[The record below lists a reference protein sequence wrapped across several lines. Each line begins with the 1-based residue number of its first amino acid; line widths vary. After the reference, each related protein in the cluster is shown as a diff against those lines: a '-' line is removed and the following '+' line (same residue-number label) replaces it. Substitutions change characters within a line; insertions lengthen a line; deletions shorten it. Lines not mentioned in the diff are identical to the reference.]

1 MLAKT
6 ESVALIG
13 TEAYLVEVE
22 VDVGTGVPR
31 FAIVGLPS
39 STVRESDQRVRSAI
53 ISSSESWP
61 QQRITAN
68 LAPGAL
74 RKEGTHFDLP
84 MALGVLAASGR
95 VPSEPLAGWIVVGEL
110 ALDGSIRSVRGTL
123 AAAITCREAG
133 RKGIVCPAAN
143 AGEAALV
150 EGIEVVPVTS
160 LRDCIDWS
168 KGRWQPPEAKATSI
182 VAPESL
188 CPDMTEVRG
197 QGTAKR
203 ALEIAAAGGH
213 NLLLAGPP
221 GSGKTMLASRL
232 PGILPAMS
240 LEESLE
246 VTRIFSVAGLL
257 GERAGLITTRP
268 FRAPHHHISLAGLI
282 GGGSGL
288 PRPGEISLAHQGV
301 LFLDELPLYRGEVL
315 ESLRVPLETGTVRI
329 ARSAGAITYPSRF
342 SFIAAMN
349 PCPCGYACDTKRSC
363 DCSDQRLTAY
373 RAKLSG
379 PFIDRMDLAVTLSR
393 LTRKE
398 LLGEPDGDPSSFIQA
413 RVEDARKLQ
422 ANRWGA
428 SLNNATV
435 PTGRLRRGVRL
446 TSESGGLVGD
456 AIENLGLTG
465 RGLDRL
471 LRVARTIADLD
482 DEREVT
488 GEHLG
493 EALSFR
499 LQKGGAGVA
508 A

>member
-13 TEAYLVEVE
+13 TEAHLVEVE

-110 ALDGSIRSVRGTL
+110 ALDGSVRPVRGTL

-133 RKGIVCPAAN
+133 HKGIVCPAAN
-143 AGEAALV
+143 AAEAALV
-150 EGIEVVPVTS
+150 EDIEVVPVTS
-160 LRDCIDWS
+160 LRDCINWT
-168 KGRWQPPEAKATSI
+168 KGWWEPPEVPATSA
-182 VAPESL
+182 VAPESS

-197 QGTAKR
+197 QGTAKT

-232 PGILPAMS
+232 PGILPAMG

-246 VTRIFSVAGLL
+246 VTRISSVAGLL
-257 GERAGLITTRP
+257 GERAGLITMRP

-288 PRPGEISLAHQGV
+288 PRPGEISLAHHGV

-315 ESLRVPLETGTVRI
+315 ESLRVPLESGTVRI
-329 ARSAGAITYPSRF
+329 ARSAGAVCYPSRF
-342 SFIAAMN
+342 SLIAAMN
-349 PCPCGYACDTKRSC
+349 PCPCGYALDSKRSC
-363 DCSDQRLTAY
+363 RCSEQRLTAY

-393 LTRKE
+393 LTRHE
-398 LLGEPDGDPSSFIQA
+398 LLGKPQGDSSSLIRA
-413 RVEDARKLQ
+413 RVEESRERQ
-422 ANRWGA
+422 VRRWGGTLTNA
-428 SLNNATV
+428 SV
-435 PTGRLRRGVRL
+435 PTGQFRRGVAL
-446 TSESGGLVGD
+446 TPDARGVLGD
-456 AIENLGLTG
+456 TIENLGLTG

-471 LRVARTIADLD
+471 LRVARTLADL
-482 DEREVT
+482 EGSVEVT
-488 GEHLG
+488 SDHLG
-493 EALSFR
+493 RALSFR
-499 LQKGGAGVA
+499 LQPGGEVVA

>member
-31 FAIVGLPS
+31 FAIVGLPT
-39 STVRESDQRVRSAI
+39 STVRESEQRVRSAI
-53 ISSSESWP
+53 IASGESWP

-95 VPSEPLAGWIVVGEL
+95 VQSEPLAGWIVVGEL
-110 ALDGSIRSVRGTL
+110 ALDGAVRPVRGTL
-123 AAAITCREAG
+123 AAAITCRETG

-160 LRDCIDWS
+160 LRDCINWTR
-168 KGRWQPPEAKATSI
+168 GRWQPPEVSTTST
-182 VAPESL
+182 APEAHCL
-188 CPDMTEVRG
+188 DMTEVRG
-197 QGTAKR
+197 QGTAKT

-246 VTRIFSVAGLL
+246 VTRISSVAGLL
-257 GERAGLITTRP
+257 GERAGLVTTRP

-288 PRPGEISLAHQGV
+288 PRPGEISLAHHGV
-301 LFLDELPLYRGEVL
+301 LFLDELPLFRGEVL

-329 ARSAGAITYPSRF
+329 VRSAGAVCYPSRF

-363 DCSDQRLTAY
+363 DCSHQRLTAY

-398 LLGEPDGDPSSFIQA
+398 LLGKADGDSSPSIRA
-413 RVEDARKLQ
+413 RVEEARARQ
-422 ANRWGA
+422 VQRWGRSFTNA
-428 SLNNATV
+428 SA
-435 PTGRLRRGVRL
+435 PAGRLRREVRL
-446 TSESGGLVGD
+446 TFETQGLLGD
-456 AIENLGLTG
+456 AIESVGLTG

-488 GEHLG
+488 GEHLAK
-493 EALSFR
+493 ALGYR
-499 LQKGGAGVA
+499 LQSGGTGVA

>member
-39 STVRESDQRVRSAI
+39 STVRESEQRVRSAI
-53 ISSSESWP
+53 ISSGESWP

-95 VPSEPLAGWIVVGEL
+95 VAREPLATWIVVGEL
-110 ALDGSIRSVRGTL
+110 ALDGSIRPVRGTL

-133 RKGIVCPAAN
+133 RKGILCPAAN

-160 LRDCIDWS
+160 LRDCIDWT
-168 KGRWQPPEAKATSI
+168 KGRWQPPEVSPTST

-246 VTRIFSVAGLL
+246 VTRISSVAGLL

-288 PRPGEISLAHQGV
+288 PRPGEISLAHHGV

-329 ARSAGAITYPSRF
+329 ARSAGAVCYPSRF

-398 LLGEPDGDPSSFIQA
+398 LLGEPDGDPSSLIRA
-413 RVEDARKLQ
+413 RVEDARELQ
-422 ANRWGA
+422 ANRWGG

-435 PTGRLRRGVRL
+435 PTARLQRGVRL
-446 TSESGGLVGD
+446 TSESRRLVGD

-471 LRVARTIADLD
+471 LRVARTIADLGD
-482 DEREVT
+482 KREVT
-488 GEHLG
+488 GDHLG

-499 LQKGGAGVA
+499 LQKGGAEVA

>member
-39 STVRESDQRVRSAI
+39 STVRESEQRVRSAI

-95 VPSEPLAGWIVVGEL
+95 VQSAPLAGWIVVGEL
-110 ALDGSIRSVRGTL
+110 ALDGAVRPVRGTL

-160 LRDCIDWS
+160 LRDCIDWA
-168 KGRWQPPEAKATSI
+168 KGSWQPPEARATST

-188 CPDMTEVRG
+188 CPDMAEVRG

-240 LEESLE
+240 VEESLE
-246 VTRIFSVAGLL
+246 VTRISSVAGLL

-288 PRPGEISLAHQGV
+288 PRPGEISLAHHGV

-329 ARSAGAITYPSRF
+329 ARSAGAVCYPSRF

-363 DCSDQRLTAY
+363 DCTDQRLTAY

-398 LLGEPDGDPSSFIQA
+398 LLGPPDADSSSSIRA
-413 RVEDARKLQ
+413 RVEGARARQ
-422 ANRWGA
+422 VQRWGRSLTNA
-428 SLNNATV
+428 SV
-435 PTGRLRRGVRL
+435 PAGRLRRGVRL
-446 TSESGGLVGD
+446 TSESQGLVGD

-471 LRVARTIADLD
+471 LRVARTIADLAAD
-482 DEREVT
+482 REVT
-488 GEHLG
+488 SDHLG
-493 EALSFR
+493 KALGYR
-499 LQKGGAGVA
+499 LQSGVPGVA

>member
-13 TEAYLVEVE
+13 TEAFLVEVE

-39 STVRESDQRVRSAI
+39 STVRESEQRVRSAI

-95 VPSEPLAGWIVVGEL
+95 VPGGPLAGWIVVGEL
-110 ALDGSIRSVRGTL
+110 ALDGSIRPVRGTL

-133 RKGIVCPAAN
+133 RKGIVCPTAN

-150 EGIEVVPVTS
+150 EGIDVVPVTS

-168 KGRWQPPEAKATSI
+168 KGRWQPPETQATI
-182 VAPESL
+182 VAPVSL
-188 CPDMTEVRG
+188 GPDMTEVRG
-197 QGTAKR
+197 QETAKR

-257 GERAGLITTRP
+257 GKRAGLVETRP
-268 FRAPHHHISLAGLI
+268 FRAPHHNISLAGLI

-288 PRPGEISLAHQGV
+288 PRPGEISLAHHGV
-301 LFLDELPLYRGEVL
+301 LFLDELPLFRGEVL

-329 ARSAGAITYPSRF
+329 ARSAGAISYPSRF

-349 PCPCGYACDTKRSC
+349 PCPCGYASDTKRSC
-363 DCSDQRLTAY
+363 RCPEHRLAAY
-373 RAKLSG
+373 RSKLSG

-393 LTRKE
+393 LTREE
-398 LLGEPDGDPSSFIQA
+398 LLGEPQGDSSSYIRA
-413 RVEDARKLQ
+413 RVEDARGFQ
-422 ANRWGA
+422 ARRWGECLTNA
-428 SLNNATV
+428 SV
-435 PTGRLRRGVRL
+435 PPGRLRQGIRL
-446 TSESGGLVGD
+446 SSEARTMVGD
-456 AIENLGLTG
+456 AIDNLGLTG

-471 LRVARTIADLD
+471 LRVARTIADLVG
-482 DEREVT
+482 EPEVT
-488 GEHLG
+488 SAHLG
-493 EALSFR
+493 NAVSYR
-499 LQKGGAGVA
+499 LQADGAGVA